1 MVMIFGF
8 SIKIWFKN
16 IARWTNLK
24 KKWTFGPPLIII
36 HDVNDILLGGVQ
48 NRTFFHLAMFLN
60 QIFMLN
66 PKIITIFPY
75 IYFLAGYFMFLIS
88 VIFSDSYK
96 NNNEK
101 VKRRPL
107 ENACGCINNCY
118 TYILVKS
125 RFSTYFHLLL
135 HHQKE
140 TSKHTP
146 QEIKYKTCI

>member
-48 NRTFFHLAMFLN
+48 KRTFFHLAMFLN

-66 PKIITIFPY
+66 PKMITIFPY
-75 IYFLAGYFMFLIS
+75 IHFLAGYFMFLIS

-101 VKRRPL
+101 LKRRPL
-107 ENACGCINNCY
+107 EIACGSINNFY
-118 TYILVKS
+118 AYILAKTC
-125 RFSTYFHLLL
+125 FSTYFPLL
-135 HHQKE
+135 
-140 TSKHTP
+140 
-146 QEIKYKTCI
+146 

>member
-1 MVMIFGF
+1 MDQFETKVDF
-8 SIKIWFKN
+8 
-16 IARWTNLK
+16 WT
-24 KKWTFGPPLIII
+24 PPLIIS

-48 NRTFFHLAMFLN
+48 KRTFFHLAMFLN

-75 IYFLAGYFMFLIS
+75 IHFLAGYFMFLIS

-107 ENACGCINNCY
+107 
-118 TYILVKS
+118 
-125 RFSTYFHLLL
+125 
-135 HHQKE
+135 
-140 TSKHTP
+140 
-146 QEIKYKTCI
+146 